1 MEDVTITN
9 SDIVNSSD
17 LRAEGIVG
25 QDDKVEESFSL
36 ELHHIQLIASN
47 NSITKEEQQQSPYT
61 IDERTG
67 GDNSSIVAQTADE
80 ASNVTVNDIL

>member
-61 IDERTG
+61 IE